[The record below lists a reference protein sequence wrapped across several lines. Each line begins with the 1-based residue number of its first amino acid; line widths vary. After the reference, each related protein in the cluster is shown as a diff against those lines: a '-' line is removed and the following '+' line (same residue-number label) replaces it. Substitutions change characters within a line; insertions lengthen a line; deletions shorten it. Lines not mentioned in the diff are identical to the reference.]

1 MCNSSVL
8 CRQRMRARVILNDKE
23 LSALRG
29 LDLVGKL
36 EDLGIKSVPVTNIQQ
51 LSDAFSI
58 DLK

>member
-1 MCNSSVL
+1 
-8 CRQRMRARVILNDKE
+8 MRTRVILDDKE

-51 LSDAFSI
+51 LSEAFSI